1 MFNKKPKIRDF
12 PGWSMAIF
20 GALAV
25 LLGLVGLIKPEI
37 VLTILGFEVL
47 PRAERAATDY
57 TIVFMVTSSMAS
69 FNMGVYYIFAAL
81 NDIKIFY
88 RWTVS
93 FRTLT
98 FIVFTIVT
106 LTGMAPMRFIGI
118 GAWELVGAA
127 VTGYALLRYDQQQKG
142 AS

>member
-88 RWTVS
+88 RWTVP